1 MTGSDNDPNT
11 GSGSVVK
18 SDISVLREEID
29 VSRETQ
35 KRLEDLTALLEKW
48 QRKINL
54 VGPKTLPDVWRRH
67 ILDSAQLVPLVK
79 DYALRRPELELNS
92 PLVLVD
98 LGSGAGFPG
107 LILAIFSREWSFPV
121 EIHLVESDQ
130 RKCVFLREA
139 ARITGVEVTL
149 HGGRIEKIDPFPAH
163 IITARA
169 CAPLDRLLGYSERFW
184 TDQTEGLFLKGQDI
198 ANEMV
203 QAAISWVMVTK
214 SIPSR
219 SDPSGIIL
227 SVTHLRKGGA

>member
-1 MTGSDNDPNT
+1 MTGPKKE
-11 GSGSVVK
+11 SGPGAISGAK
-18 SDISVLREEID
+18 SDINVLLKEID

-35 KRLEDLTALLEKW
+35 KRLEDFAVVLEKW

-54 VGPKTLPDVWRRH
+54 VGPKTLPDIWRRH
-67 ILDSAQLVPLVK
+67 ILDSAQLVSLVK
-79 DYALRRPELELNS
+79 DYALQRQEAELND
-92 PLVLVD
+92 PLILVD

-107 LILAIFSREWSFPV
+107 LILAIFSREWPFPV

-130 RKCVFLREA
+130 RKCIFLREA

-149 HGGRIEKIDPFPAH
+149 HGDRIEKIHPFSAH

-169 CAPLDRLLGYSERFW
+169 CAPLDRLLEYAERFW
-184 TDQTEGLFLKGQDI
+184 GDNTEGLFLKGQDV

-214 SIPSR
+214 SVPSR

-227 SVTHLRKGGA
+227 SVTHLRKGGT